1 MASIYAR
8 GEVLWI
14 KFKNERGKPE
24 CRSSGYRVGQ
34 EALAR
39 ELATEVEQQAALK
52 REASANS
59 NAPGIEHVAAVRS
72 DSAAAA
78 PSLVVTSNSKKIEQ
92 AIEPIGPAAAPGM
105 LTVADY
111 IEQWI
116 KLRSEVETWK
126 DEAGRLRLH
135 VVPLIGHMAIADV
148 RPKHI
153 RDLINAIKRKTSDA
167 PKCKGEPLAPR
178 TVRLI
183 FATLRLVFKSAIID
197 EHIAASPVVVE
208 AGVLPKN
215 VDKDPTWRSTAI
227 FEREEL
233 VAIISDRRIPLY
245 RRVMYGLEGLA
256 GVRHGEAAGL
266 RWSDRNKSCAPLGKL
281 TVSRSGEKA
290 RTKTQ
295 LTREIPIHP
304 ALAALLDEWEATG
317 WEAKFGRKPT
327 PNDLLIPTEDHR
339 VRKPQDSLKKFH
351 QDLTKIGLRARR
363 GHDLRRTFVTLI
375 RVDGGR
381 SEVLRPIT
389 HPGEKDIIGL
399 YTTFPWPVVCEELA
413 KLRVEIQ
420 TSTKAEVNTSATSET
435 TTIEGAA
442 VSADKIVDAMPSTN
456 ASYSASYTP
465 ECSSGI
471 LNEIAWL
478 QASGAMGVPFRK
490 P

>member
-1 MASIYAR
+1 MASVYAR
-8 GEVLWI
+8 GDVLWI
-14 KFKNERGKPE
+14 KFKNEHGKPE
-24 CRSSGYRVGQ
+24 CRGSGYRVGQ

-39 ELATEVEQQAALK
+39 ELASEVERQAALK
-52 REASANS
+52 REANANANA
-59 NAPGIEHVAAVRS
+59 NAPTVEPTTTSPTASPIAAEAPALVAPTASTKPAQPFER
-72 DSAAAA
+72 
-78 PSLVVTSNSKKIEQ
+78 
-92 AIEPIGPAAAPGM
+92 IGPAAAPGA
-105 LTVADY
+105 LTVAEY

-116 KLRSEVETWK
+116 KLRDGIETWK

-148 RPKHI
+148 RPKHM

-197 EHIAASPVVVE
+197 EHITASPVVLE

-215 VDKDPTWRSTAI
+215 IDKDPTWRSTAI

-233 VAIISDRRIPLY
+233 ISIISDRRLPLY
-245 RRVMYGLEGLA
+245 RRVLYGLEGLA

-266 RWSDRNKSCAPLGKL
+266 RWSDRNKACAPLGKL

-295 LTREIPIHP
+295 LTREVPIHP
-304 ALAALLDEWEATG
+304 ALAALLDEWETTG
-317 WEAKFGRKPT
+317 WEAKLGRKPT
-327 PNDLLIPTEDHR
+327 PSDLIVPTEENR
-339 VRKPQDSLKKFH
+339 VRKPQGSLKQFH
-351 QDLTKIGLRARR
+351 KDLTRIGLRARR

-399 YTTFPWPVVCEELA
+399 YTTFPWPVVCEELS
-413 KLRVEIQ
+413 KLRIPVPTAGATNAEEIV
-420 TSTKAEVNTSATSET
+420 AT
-435 TTIEGAA
+435 TTTDG
-442 VSADKIVDAMPSTN
+442 P
-456 ASYSASYTP
+456 SYSASYTP
-465 ECSSGI
+465 ECSPEIHNDLATLQAASGI
-471 LNEIAWL
+471 GER
-478 QASGAMGVPFRK
+478 FRK